1 MGPRLRDT
9 ESYSLNLEPPLVVL
23 NLYLLRRKIAGP
35 DVKQLLLAYRDFDG
49 LVALEYLLEYVAIF
63 LLRGVGHDF
72 LPSPLTDAIDQTRA
86 RDLALGDVVLG
97 AKLQKVTS
105 MAY

>member
-1 MGPRLRDT
+1 MICTLTITAFSSLTILESETFYRFQSAQYTIHHRL
-9 ESYSLNLEPPLVVL
+9 LVYMMTTFL
-23 NLYLLRRKIAGP
+23 
-35 DVKQLLLAYRDFDG
+35 
-49 LVALEYLLEYVAIF
+49 ALEYLLEYVAIF